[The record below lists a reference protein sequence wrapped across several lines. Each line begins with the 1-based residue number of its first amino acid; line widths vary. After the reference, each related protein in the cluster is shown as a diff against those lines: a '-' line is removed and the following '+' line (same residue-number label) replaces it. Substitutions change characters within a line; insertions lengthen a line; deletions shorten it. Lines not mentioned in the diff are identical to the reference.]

1 MIYGYETP
9 VDMPVPE
16 LYDTGLMRDYI
27 NSAKTMYEKGEKQLD
42 DFYSKYGDFT
52 SPFEKDVQ
60 EYDNLTRNRMNKVYD
75 DLMAQGIDPLRTPEG
90 RAALTRAIRETPVGY
105 LAQLKQGAETGKEY
119 LKNLAKLRA
128 EGQYDENLERFLMG
142 GINFKDWSTRENG
155 MFNRMS
161 PTRYQDLHSITD
173 DWFKHVDPKYNE
185 KLTKE
190 RNDGYRYLT
199 VDEND
204 IQGVLNSHMDDFL
217 STDLGRYNFYLEKEA
232 AKKANPYLP
241 DSEINKIATANLRE
255 DMVNRNSDYL
265 REKYETDEWALAR
278 QKHQWDLDTQRRQ
291 FAHDR
296 AKSSK
301 TSNDATN
308 YHQSQLNLA
317 AFMLSGG
324 NATAYA
330 HYVATGDMK
339 SIIQAGSNASTKQYS
354 TLRSI
359 NQKNSGGFWGA
370 VNKSLNRLS
379 ITSEPIGLIA
389 SRYDEKIV
397 NVNIKGGGFAKGIV
411 MNDALLSK
419 SEGAP
424 NWVSRSAGSVLK
436 YGAGKSERTVYNEQK
451 AKGKTLIFVPAY
463 NNNVKAHVTNKGS
476 IETATS
482 GYVYSADIDSNGN
495 INNAQKVAHVMLP
508 ITHSD
513 VLPNTV
519 KNGKVQ
525 IPSKNTTSISATMQG
540 EVADMESGVSKSRL
554 GLKNDDSYVTPQIW

>member
-9 VDMPVPE
+9 VDMPIPE

-75 DLMAQGIDPLRTPEG
+75 DLMTQGIDPLRTPEG
-90 RAALTRAIRETPVGY
+90 RAALTRAIRETPTGY

-142 GINFKDWSTRENG
+142 GVNFKDWSTRENG

-173 DWFKHVDPKYNE
+173 DWFKHLEPKYNE
-185 KLTKE
+185 ELTKK

-204 IQGVLNSHMDDFL
+204 IQGVLSSHMDDFL

-241 DSEINKIATANLRE
+241 DSEINRIATANLRE

-265 REKYETDEWALAR
+265 KEKSETDEWALAR
-278 QKHQWDLDTQRRQ
+278 QKHEWDLDMQRRQ

-296 AKSSK
+296 AKQTK
-301 TSNDATN
+301 DNGATN

-317 AFMLSGG
+317 AFMLAGG
-324 NATAYA
+324 DATAYA
-330 HYVATGDMK
+330 NYVATGDMK
-339 SIIQAGSNASTKQYS
+339 SIISKGSTAISNQTRI
-354 TLRSI
+354 LRPM
-359 NQKNSGGFWGA
+359 NQKNSGGFWGYVTKA
-370 VNKSLNRLS
+370 LNKLS
-379 ITSEPIGLIA
+379 VTSEPVGLIA
-389 SRYDEKIV
+389 NRYDKKV
-397 NVNIKGGGFAKGIV
+397 VSANTKDGGIV
-411 MNDALLSK
+411 TGFVMDDAMLSQ

-424 NWVSRSAGSVLK
+424 NWVSRSAGSVIK
-436 YGAGKSERTVYNEQK
+436 YGAGRSERTVYKEQK
-451 AKGKTLIFVPAY
+451 KDGKTLVFVPMP
-463 NNNVKAHVTNKGS
+463 NNNVKGHVTKKGS
-476 IETATS
+476 LETATH
-482 GYVYSADIDSNGN
+482 GYVYSVDVDSSGN
-495 INNAQKVAHVMLP
+495 MNNAKPVANVMLP
-508 ITHSD
+508 ISHSTAQP
-513 VLPNTV
+513 LTV
-519 KNGKVQ
+519 KNKKHYM
-525 IPSKNTTSISATMQG
+525 PSRNTVAVDASMQG
-540 EVADMESGVSKSRL
+540 TIADYEAGVSKTRL
-554 GLKNDDSYVTPQIW
+554 SLKNSDEYTTPQIQ